1 MRKSFQNADT
11 VGWQKKK
18 KKGSISFYKHI
29 ENKGKTSAQIIL
41 YLSGSEVLLT
51 EVQTVLAYKK
61 HEKANCG
68 HY

>member
-1 MRKSFQNADT
+1 MA
-11 VGWQKKK
+11 KKK
-18 KKGSISFYKHI
+18 KKKAASHSINTLKTI